1 MKTIPTTA
9 LALALAAAF
18 PVAAQ
23 GSADL
28 QKELEA
34 LKARIAELESRIK
47 AQETKEPQWGM
58 TPDQARELNRVT
70 VKTEA
75 LEDARDAA
83 GLKQMKISGY
93 ADPTYIRNSGLK
105 NSGFNFINNRADT
118 GYSYDNSYFGSVVLD
133 FSKETD
139 SGTRWRLTLSPNRGT
154 DTVIGNGGVVQE
166 ASVSVPL
173 GDLQTR
179 LIAGHLP
186 DWSGYEYQQATLN
199 KLVTHNLLFDFTLPT
214 SYTGAGME
222 ITRGKWVAKGVLG
235 QVNAARNADGQRSTA
250 IAYRVDYSRG
260 EFQGFG
266 FAGLMGKAPN
276 LRLFDKE
283 GTPTVYP
290 STSALPAPIEYQTR
304 YAALSSVNLFEVDA
318 YFIRGDWTVQGQV
331 SLGRQR
337 NAAISADPVTE
348 ELRDSAWTGL
358 SGLVAYKFTPRTE
371 GVVRADYIRNA
382 KNGGGLFGYTY
393 GDYRNGIGPDPA
405 GDPEVGANRYAISVG
420 VSYLLDLNTALKLEY
435 RQDLASLPVFQTYD
449 GQYRKRNTLLGAS
462 VVVSF

>member
-34 LKARIAELESRIK
+34 LKARISELEGRIK

-75 LEDARDAA
+75 LEDARDEA
-83 GLKQMKISGY
+83 GLKQFVISGY

-105 NSGFNFINNRADT
+105 NSGFNFLNNRADT
-118 GYSYDNSYFGSVVLD
+118 SYSYDNSYFGSVVLD
-133 FSKETD
+133 FSKETE

-154 DTVIGNGGVVQE
+154 DTVIDNGGVVQE

-222 ITRGKWVAKGVLG
+222 ITSGKWVAKGVLG
-235 QVNAARNADGQRSTA
+235 QVNATRNADGQQGGA
-250 IAYRVDYSRG
+250 FAYRVDYSRG

-266 FAGLMGKAPN
+266 FAGVLGKVPN
-276 LRLFDKE
+276 FRAID
-283 GTPTVYP
+283 
-290 STSALPAPIEYQTR
+290 STTGALITNPVTGVDYSPVSTA
-304 YAALSSVNLFEVDA
+304 NLFEVDA
-318 YFIRGDWTVQGQV
+318 YFIRGDWTVQGQISV
-331 SLGRQR
+331 GRQKL
-337 NAAISADPVTE
+337 AAVTADPLTG

-358 SGLVAYKFTPRTE
+358 SALVAYKFTPRLE
-371 GVVRADYIRNA
+371 GTLRADYIRNA
-382 KNGGGLFGYTY
+382 KNGGGLFGYTAA
-393 GDYRNGIGPDPA
+393 DARNGIGPADLTA
-405 GDPEVGANRYAISVG
+405 LGGDQEVGANRHAMSFG
-420 VSYLLDLNTALKLEY
+420 VSYLWDLNTTLKLEY
-435 RQDLASLPVFQTYD
+435 RQDFSNLPVFLTHD